1 MKVILN
7 QDVKSLGKKGD
18 MVNVSD
24 GYARN
29 FLFPKNL
36 AVEAN
41 ATNINTMNQR
51 NDAEQARQQK
61 LLDVAKEMAKR
72 IADLTVVIKVKVGNN
87 GKLFGAIT
95 NKEIAE
101 CLEQQHGVQI
111 DKKKLMLKDNIKT
124 VGVFDINVK
133 LHTKVTGKFV
143 LKIEQE

>member
-61 LLDVAKEMAKR
+61 LLDEAKEMAKR

>member
-18 MVNVSD
+18 LVNVSD

-51 NDAEQARQQK
+51 NDAEEARKQK
-61 LLDVAKEMAKR
+61 LLDEARELAKK
-72 IADLTVVIKVKVGNN
+72 IAELTVLIKIKVGNN

-95 NKEIAE
+95 SKEISE
-101 CLEQQHGVQI
+101 CLEAQHGIQI
-111 DKKKLMLKDNIKT
+111 DKKKILLKDNIKT

-133 LHTKVTGKFV
+133 LHTKVTGKFT
-143 LKIEQE
+143 LKVEQE